1 MLGLERNL
9 LRELIEKCRFTDKIN
24 LNYFDNRAQSI
35 NKLIALLYIV
45 QDQTALT
52 IVLDILKCKYTYYDA
67 DDMLYEHVSSNW
79 KKSKSK
85 YAYQYKN
92 ADVMKNSITKN
103 SYTEYENLSTN
114 MNKLLQEQDELI
126 KKLYSHFNFDF
137 EQQQD
142 KK

>member
-1 MLGLERNL
+1 MLLGLERNL
-9 LRELIEKCRFTDKIN
+9 LRELIEQCRFTDRIN
-24 LNYFDNRAQSI
+24 LNYDNRAQFI
-35 NKLIALLYIV
+35 NKLIVLLYTV

-52 IVLDILKCKYTYYDA
+52 IVLDILKCKYTYLDA
-67 DDMLYEHVSSNW
+67 DHMLYEHVSSNW

-85 YAYQYKN
+85 YTYQYKN
-92 ADVMKNSITKN
+92 ADVIKSSITKK
-103 SYTEYENLSTN
+103 SYTQYETLLSN

-137 EQQQD
+137 EQQD